1 MCRPFPFFKG
11 STETLS
17 VGRLRI
23 DHIFPVSLSTSTP
36 WDQRHR
42 GFGLRNLSPIEKK
55 ALKEASW
62 FRQVSFL
69 FFLVNICCGS
79 CLLSVMRLLGSRQ
92 IVSITERLTGAI
104 SSGISLI
111 HRSIC
116 HIPAST
122 SRLLSKE
129 NDQHCTRI
137 SKSRGV
143 ISMRLTCN
151 ESTVWEGVCHVDIP
165 NPRFAWLP
173 HDGAKALLLR

>member
-1 MCRPFPFFKG
+1 MPSIPFFQR
-11 STETLS
+11 LYRNF
-17 VGRLRI
+17 VGRSVTHRSHFSGLTF
-23 DHIFPVSLSTSTP
+23 DVHTMGPAPP
-36 WDQRHR
+36 WLWITESVADR
-42 GFGLRNLSPIEKK
+42 KK

-143 ISMRLTCN
+143 IRMRLTCN

-173 HDGAKALLLR
+173 HDGAKAFLLR